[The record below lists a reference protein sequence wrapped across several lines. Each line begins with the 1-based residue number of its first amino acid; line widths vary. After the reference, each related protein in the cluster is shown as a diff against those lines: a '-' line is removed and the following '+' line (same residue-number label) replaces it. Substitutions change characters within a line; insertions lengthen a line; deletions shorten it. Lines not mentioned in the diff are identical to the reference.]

1 MNVKIYVSD
10 VAPLENEE
18 YFKEMYKTVS
28 ESRQKKIDRL
38 RFQNDKLLSLGV
50 QLLLNKA
57 LGEIGITDKNPEI
70 PLNEHGKPYFENI
83 PDIHFNLS
91 HSGTKVMCAVFSSPV
106 GCDVEK
112 VQKPNLAIAEKFF
125 SNEEYEFISAKETE
139 SEQADFFYR
148 IWTLKESFIKCTGL
162 GLSLPL
168 NKFSVIPETDKIRLQ
183 QNVYLCKY
191 DFFEPNIIDG
201 YKYACCVKNEDLEKT
216 EFSVKEIV
224 L

>member
-1 MNVKIYVSD
+1 MNAKIYISD
-10 VAPLENEE
+10 IAPLENDE
-18 YFKEMYKTVS
+18 YFKKMYETVS
-28 ESRQKKIDRL
+28 VLRQQKIDRL
-38 RFQNDKLLSLGV
+38 HFLKDKRLSLGV
-50 QLLLNKA
+50 HLLLNKA

-70 PLNEHGKPYFENI
+70 ALGEHGKPYFKNI

-91 HSGTKVMCAVFSSPV
+91 HSGTKVMCAVSSSPV

-112 VQKPNLAIAEKFF
+112 VQKPNLSIAEKFF
-125 SNEEYEFISAKETE
+125 SKDEYEFISAKETE
-139 SEQADFFYR
+139 NEQADFFYR

-168 NKFSVIPETDKIRLQ
+168 KNFSVIPVNQKICLKQ
-183 QNVYLCKY
+183 DIDCLNYN
-191 DFFEPNIIDG
+191 FFEVNLNDG
-201 YKYACCVKNEDLEKT
+201 YKYACCVKNEDLQKT